1 MLPWRWGT
9 PTGLDAAKNTGTAI
23 GLCKE
28 LLFSP
33 YCLFIVRRRIRWRD
47 RHILKRLRGNAMS
60 FMSPLQWI
68 VILAV
73 VLLLFG
79 GRGKV
84 SAIMGD
90 FGKGLR
96 NFKTGLKGDEA
107 DAAAEDDAEVEVIE
121 AAPAAKKATK
131 KKAPAKKAAKKAT
144 ATKATAKKAASKKA
158 SKKSAA
164 KK

>member
-1 MLPWRWGT
+1 
-9 PTGLDAAKNTGTAI
+9 
-23 GLCKE
+23 
-28 LLFSP
+28 
-33 YCLFIVRRRIRWRD
+33 
-47 RHILKRLRGNAMS
+47 MS

-96 NFKTGLKGDEA
+96 KFKTGLKGDDGEVL
-107 DAAAEDDAEVEVIE
+107 AEDETDVEVIE
-121 AAPAAKKATK
+121 AVPAAKKAVK
-131 KKAPAKKAAKKAT
+131 KKAT
-144 ATKATAKKAASKKA
+144 AKKAVKKNTAKKTTAKKAASKKA
-158 SKKSAA
+158 SKKSAV